1 MKLRNFLS
9 FATTHVHGSGRY
21 SMTLANGGGVDGTRA
36 RDRRSRLNPRT
47 IDLSTLGT
55 VVVHPDLE

>member
-1 MKLRNFLS
+1 MFTVLG
-9 FATTHVHGSGRY
+9 GSVSEY

-36 RDRRSRLNPRT
+36 RDRRSRINPRT